1 MLGPGVIFKI
11 IVLFISFN
19 LTRSAFDCESSEVIK
34 VSSALRPQPEHSCQ
48 LSPVTETLHL
58 GDKFVGAENVV
69 RIEPSSKNVKRCL
82 GNCGQKYNSYC
93 VGVVSIVR
101 NESVLV
107 EYSDGVCDTAW
118 AQVTEDVQCACA
130 CQSLACPGLARVDN
144 DTCTCVC
151 AGETRDNTTCTE
163 SQTFSA
169 HSCSCE
175 CEVVEADCPP
185 PLFWSP
191 DLCSCSIILTPE
203 VILSLVIA
211 LLVILTLALIYCNIK
226 YHIKVAYLQD
236 QLDINS
242 GGRMSL
248 RQLQQLVSIKPA
260 HSKGSPRLSRN
271 AYSGIVSGHNK

>member
-1 MLGPGVIFKI
+1 M
-11 IVLFISFN
+11 
-19 LTRSAFDCESSEVIK
+19 
-34 VSSALRPQPEHSCQ
+34 
-48 LSPVTETLHL
+48 
-58 GDKFVGAENVV
+58 
-69 RIEPSSKNVKRCL
+69 
-82 GNCGQKYNSYC
+82 
-93 VGVVSIVR
+93 
-101 NESVLV
+101 

-130 CQSLACPGLARVDN
+130 CQPLACPGLARVDN

-151 AGETRDNTTCTE
+151 AEETRDNTTCQE

-203 VILSLVIA
+203 IILSLVIA

-226 YHIKVAYLQD
+226 YHIKVAYLQVNTR
-236 QLDINS
+236 I
-242 GGRMSL
+242 R
-248 RQLQQLVSIKPA
+248 
-260 HSKGSPRLSRN
+260 HSKKFHLSLFRISWILI
-271 AYSGIVSGHNK
+271 AEVGCR

>member
-1 MLGPGVIFKI
+1 M
-11 IVLFISFN
+11 
-19 LTRSAFDCESSEVIK
+19 R
-34 VSSALRPQPEHSCQ
+34 
-48 LSPVTETLHL
+48 
-58 GDKFVGAENVV
+58 NVV
-69 RIEPSSKNVKRCL
+69 LLTNSDKDKGFFIYFILHSS
-82 GNCGQKYNSYC
+82 
-93 VGVVSIVR
+93 R

-107 EYSDGVCDTAW
+107 VYSDGVCDTAW

-130 CQSLACPGLARVDN
+130 CQPLACSGLARVDN

-151 AGETRDNTTCTE
+151 AEETRDNTTCQE

-203 VILSLVIA
+203 IILSLVIA

-226 YHIKVAYLQD
+226 YHIKVAYLQVNTR
-236 QLDINS
+236 I
-242 GGRMSL
+242 R
-248 RQLQQLVSIKPA
+248 
-260 HSKGSPRLSRN
+260 HSKKFHPFLSRISWILI
-271 AYSGIVSGHNK
+271 AEVGCR

>member
-1 MLGPGVIFKI
+1 MYRYMHHPAKWTITYPF
-11 IVLFISFN
+11 
-19 LTRSAFDCESSEVIK
+19 C
-34 VSSALRPQPEHSCQ
+34 
-48 LSPVTETLHL
+48 
-58 GDKFVGAENVV
+58 
-69 RIEPSSKNVKRCL
+69 
-82 GNCGQKYNSYC
+82 
-93 VGVVSIVR
+93 R

-130 CQSLACPGLARVDN
+130 CQPLACPGLARVDN

-226 YHIKVAYLQD
+226 YHLKVAYLQVSKHEA
-236 QLDINS
+236 QKFQEYCLHL
-242 GGRMSL
+242 SL
-248 RQLQQLVSIKPA
+248 YP
-260 HSKGSPRLSRN
+260 GPT
-271 AYSGIVSGHNK
+271 GHQ